1 MGRIK
6 KEAGPKHEATVV
18 SSHALTAGFL
28 MNMAQHA
35 DLLMQSRA
43 ITAFVAIG
51 SELPN
56 SKLLSHIESFP
67 SRWPFPRGDIY
78 HWIPLLNRFDII
90 LGNFTG
96 LYGLLDGP
104 QTRPFGR
111 DLLVGRAV
119 SMIDDEE
126 LTNIHKELDAL
137 GYRQDGDCQLIQ
149 AILTFSRLLLENCG
163 NRSLYNSS
171 DRINELL
178 NTTDL
183 PLLSDALRLAVRLAQ
198 RYHASRQ
205 RGANASQH
213 LNTALLASHYS
224 IDLEKVLKLAAPF
237 TKSLAT
243 STNSPNPSG
252 TPSAK
257 GKEKASTLAA
267 KPIPSSDLL
276 SIAKDN
282 SIYTNGS
289 VNHARA
295 TNLGTDQKSSW
306 EEWGRVTM
314 SYYQPPPTPKEDK
327 APVTPFPT
335 TPNTPSPTPRRP
347 SGLSRQSRIPS
358 FDDSS
363 DSPGSVSATKPEEP
377 NIGGMRSL
385 DIPASKIMSSRVEE
399 IIGTA
404 MTDIPK
410 ESHYELLTKVRV
422 AQGMTKSTQTRQL
435 VLGIRLLAVTNL
447 AYIYPETLF
456 QQKISQQDSDEPRRL
471 QLAYQLADLI
481 HAHSSERNGIP
492 KWLQTIALGAMEALA
507 KHKAKSADVCAA
519 LNVNVSHGV
528 LMHVLRKGVSDM
540 ATDDPSQDTLEGDE
554 WRENL
559 FSLLDTLPT
568 AAPRTADSMISAGLL
583 EILVDILNLRTS
595 KAERSFSKIL
605 AFLNTTIYTVRDA
618 FQTLANLKGLDA
630 ISDLIAHEVQCGE
643 DAARNNKGMLDDY
656 KTHVIDYQVPYFQQ
670 QTLRWLLKFV
680 NHMMS
685 HGSGNFDRLLRN
697 LIDSPQ
703 LLSGLRT
710 VITNA
715 GIFGS
720 NVWSGA
726 VNIMSAFIH
735 NEPTSFAVIAEAGLS
750 KGLLEAITC
759 RTFPENKASATN
771 TEAGPSETLDAAS
784 DRALRVVFTRDLHTD
799 VANLI
804 ANPQTQAQA
813 DEDFWKH
820 DLGELLT
827 PAKFHSMLSRPLGS
841 ALAKGILPATDAI
854 VTIPQAFSAICLN
867 NAGKDLF
874 VRSNAL
880 ATFFEIFESPDHVK
894 SMDNESELARL
905 LGSSFDELV
914 RHHPELRDLVLL
926 SVLSMVIR
934 VGYFC
939 NPKPEPVIGVVNL
952 PRRSSSSTDDVE
964 MKEADGTSVA
974 TTVETQND
982 VVDKAPKVSSFINVA
997 MKFLAGFFEN
1007 PAMCSRFAEL
1017 GGLEF
1022 ILDFAT
1028 SESLQYDF
1036 SMDPA
1041 SQEIAKV
1048 VHMIAEQKPHLVLP
1062 SLVHRTQSEVDAL
1075 SCVLDHDGDSPYFG
1089 QFTTP
1094 GLDLD
1099 EEGIELST
1107 KHVKS
1112 LTSVHSLCN
1121 ILFETFAGPLFNS
1134 RATHTVF
1141 NQVNLTDKYV
1151 ALVKSLSRLHRACVW
1166 EEILLQK
1173 SMPEKWKDAT
1183 RIKGYGMGSE
1193 EADEVFG
1200 FIHHNN
1206 PTPEDRPIPEDR
1218 ETPRDREASGNDV
1231 ESSAKHLKNVRKAAL
1246 VDSEKTP
1253 QFENVKRL
1261 RHLLSQIPSS
1271 IVPFFQGLAKALVG
1285 KRRPDSY
1292 ARQNAYLVAQ
1302 AMAEATL
1309 EQIMFEA
1316 PRRTK
1321 CAKDRYAYWIVIL
1334 TSISQLMVEPPLER
1348 NHPQCLTLLLQT
1360 FKGCGGLNSIREVL
1374 ETFLV
1379 EAKSFSSDGSNAKD
1393 PIDGTARL
1401 TSAYGGIKIILNL
1414 YSQIVATK
1422 PIIESSQT
1430 QTIASNERERG
1441 HPHFFSSAQVLVE
1454 MRMAI
1459 LPVVRSMWDSEFV
1472 DKASA
1477 SIIKCIIDILRTIL
1491 DGGEEQGALRK
1502 GDKPPTRTTIPLKRY
1517 NIPAD
1522 KIVALTTKG
1531 YDMQKAREGLYRCVN
1546 VTSAAEEYC
1555 RSQKGFSRVVPH
1567 PIPAYDRETPKP
1579 QTLAQTPLRASS
1591 EAAVPDPST
1600 MTQSDGDEGIPSLRP
1615 IEQLLAPDNATD
1627 NTQAENGES
1636 TPSRSAALTP
1646 AVDTTDGYGEVTPAE
1661 LRSMGLDPDS
1671 PEQLYDESSKTQY
1684 RTLGSP
1690 KLMEIATINELDEE
1704 RTVVRQNL
1712 IDRALNLL
1720 NVHDEVTFELSDLIN
1735 SASTK
1740 AEDAR
1745 AMRKE
1750 AGETLI
1756 QSLISFQMAD
1766 DFRSSGKQ
1774 VAACANLLALIL
1786 QDQDFYDAALEDLK
1800 ENFSSL
1806 LGFIRMFPDQ
1816 PQEEPSPWIGQIL
1829 LVLEKILAEDVQPS
1843 QIQWTAPKI
1852 DEAND
1857 DAPVVSMI
1865 DSLLEFED
1873 KQQLFTAIVEILPRI
1888 GKDESLALSVVRT
1901 LVILTR
1907 NRSIASQLGEKHN
1920 IQRLFLMI
1928 KQLAGITSERLQ
1940 SSFMLLLRHIVEDD
1954 DTIRQIMR
1962 SEILANFETRRAGT
1976 TDTTGYVRQMY
1987 HLALRSPEIFV
1998 EITNEKVEIKG
2009 YDASHQPQN
2018 LVLKPEPIASTP
2030 PKDVEAPKEGTGQDA
2045 ETSKAGESKDTAQPS
2060 TEGASAIIGQ
2070 KAKASESKAPV
2081 VQHPSGVIHY
2091 LLCELLTY
2099 KEVVD
2104 KDHAPA
2110 AKSSSSLQDTLP
2122 DPGTDVEMEDIVIPT
2137 LAISTQQSES
2147 SNSNKKDKLEFKPE
2161 QHPIYI
2167 YRCFLLQCL
2176 TELLRCY
2183 NRTKIEF
2190 INFSRRADGKAA
2202 TPSKPRSS
2210 VLNYLLND
2218 LIPVG
2223 TLNHEESIPFRK
2235 KASTSNWA
2243 MSAIVSLCLRTDE
2256 NGHAKK
2262 RGSLEEEDDLDLQF
2276 VRRFVLEHAL
2286 KAYKDANASEEALDV
2301 KYARLLNLADLFNRL
2316 LTGKVVA
2323 SSSHNQ
2329 PGELA
2334 TGTQKLIAKIMYSKE
2349 FIAALT
2355 GSIADIDLN
2364 FPGSKRAVKYILR
2377 PLKQLTQTAIVIS
2390 ETSDDSTTPGQT
2402 DEDEISTASSVSD
2415 LDDDREETPDLF
2427 RNTALG
2433 MFEPG
2438 REEESSSD
2446 SSDED
2451 ADMYDEEYEEGMD
2464 YDDEMERDGDE
2475 VVSDEEEEIEGV
2487 GPMEGISGDAGMNV
2501 EVVIDE
2507 EDEMDEDSDDD
2518 DDDDEDEEDEMDEMD
2533 EDEEVEEVDE
2543 ITGDDEND
2551 SLADGD
2557 EEAWQEEGRDPY
2569 LDEDEPFSTMHPT
2582 DALRDIA
2589 RDFADP
2595 NAIREMA
2602 REMQADLTEEQGEDG
2617 EDPEE
2622 DEEDEEEGEDVIY
2635 QPEYDDDDDSGMP
2648 DPPWGWDEGD
2658 DQVVTMPRRHHHHH
2672 HPHRIPSPW
2681 QVFPNLGGGAG
2692 DRMPVYRSTRGLN
2705 GSRAAD
2711 DGVNPLLQRNDRA
2724 TGGSRSIHTGLS
2736 DVAANLS
2743 DYWVHGMEPVQ
2754 PRGLLDS
2761 PVSLI
2766 SNIIGAIG
2774 QGGPGGFAVGGPGG
2788 ALHFTVGS
2796 SRGGLPR
2803 EIQAVLG
2810 LRQAPHE
2817 IGRMASRDDSMQT
2830 VGFLPAST
2838 PQRWQEEARLL
2849 YGNAHAEKAVLVV
2862 NSILRLLVPPAIE
2875 KEKKRR
2881 EDEAKRIQLEKEAAD
2896 KRLEEERTAKEAAEK
2911 EAREKRE
2918 KEEADAAAQAEAAAS
2933 SQSRVQA
2940 EGQDGG
2946 AMEGVEAT
2954 GTDEPGTSEFN
2965 ENIMSMEEAT
2975 EENAEAGPSE
2985 PAERVVTTIRG
2996 RELDITGMGI
3006 DIEYLDALPEELRE
3020 EVLMSQVAL
3029 QRSEAAA
3036 AGQEPTDINREFLE
3050 ALPPEIREEL
3060 LQQEAQDRRRREREE
3075 NRRRAAESG
3084 TGPPAARAEEMDT
3097 ASFLASLDPTLRQAV
3112 LMEQDEEML
3121 AQLPQAIAAEARA
3134 LGSERFTHRY
3144 PDIHRLNRMRGIERP
3159 PRVSPPA
3166 TQKPPR
3172 RQIRQML
3179 NKGGVPTLLRLM
3191 FIQQQGS
3198 SRQSLNGILHDIS
3211 QNKQNRAEV
3220 ISLLL
3225 SILQDGTADVN
3236 AVERSFT
3243 SLSLR
3248 AKQPTEPKTPQG
3260 IKRSL
3265 TNQIS
3270 PLNNSEMTPLMVVQQ
3285 CLAALVSLTQ
3295 YNPSIPFFF
3304 LTEHEIS
3311 STNKSK
3317 SNRKGKAKE
3326 NKASKY
3332 ALNALLSLLDRKLIM
3347 ESSSCMEQLSSLLQ
3361 SVTHPLIMLLRKE
3374 KEKPEEAEKAEKA
3387 QKAIEGPVST
3397 ENQVNS
3403 TSAEAVPN
3411 AAQSDVANTSITQ
3424 PQADREIP
3432 SSAQENPPTAAGAQE
3447 TDDKPS
3453 EADKAAE
3460 EKAKKPRTLAPP
3472 VVPDENLRLVV
3483 NIIAARECSGKTF
3496 RDTLSTINNL
3506 SAIPEAKEVFGKA
3519 LIEQA
3524 KELGKCILH
3533 DLNDLVPQIQHADS
3547 GSDIQGMALAN
3558 FSPASSDQ
3566 AKLLRVLT
3574 ALDYLFDPKRNEGKT
3589 QPVADKKTGNGE
3601 ASISKEDMLTTLYE
3615 HPTFGSL
3622 WAKLSECLSA
3632 IRQGEGTLS
3641 IATILLPLIEALMV
3655 VCKNTTIKDAPLVK
3669 AAKEFSITTPPP
3681 ESRIE
3686 TLFFRFTEDHRKILN
3701 DLVRHNP
3708 KLMSANFSLLVKNP
3722 KVLEFDN
3729 KRSYFTRRLHSRG
3742 TEARHPQPPLQ
3753 LHVRRDNVFMDSFPA
3768 LSFLSPD
3775 EIKYGK
3781 LSVRFRGEE
3790 GVDAGGVTREWF
3802 QVLSRQMF
3810 NPDYAL
3816 FVPVASDRT
3825 TFHPNKLSKVNEEHL
3840 NFFKFIG
3847 RMIGKALYEGRALDC
3862 HFSRAV
3868 YKRILGKTV
3877 SIKDMET
3884 LDLDYYKSLLW
3895 MLENDITDIIT
3906 ETFSIETDDF
3916 GVQQIVDLIPDG
3928 RHVAVTEDNKQE
3940 YVQLVVEYRLTGSV
3954 QEQLEKFLTG
3964 RCSYPGCRLFVL
3976 TSSRLP

>member
-1 MGRIK
+1 
-6 KEAGPKHEATVV
+6 
-18 SSHALTAGFL
+18 
-28 MNMAQHA
+28 
-35 DLLMQSRA
+35 MQSRA
-43 ITAFVAIG
+43 ITAFVATG
-51 SELPN
+51 SELPI

-78 HWIPLLNRFDII
+78 HWIPLLNRFDKI
-90 LGNFTG
+90 LGQFTTQ
-96 LYGLLDGP
+96 YGLQNGP
-104 QTRPFGR
+104 QTQPFGR
-111 DLLVGRAV
+111 ILLEDCGT
-119 SMIDDEE
+119 EP
-126 LTNIHKELDAL
+126 TNIHQEFDAL
-137 GYRQDGDCQLIQ
+137 SYRQNGDCQLIQ

-171 DRINELL
+171 ERINELL

-237 TKSLAT
+237 TKSLAP
-243 STNSPNPSG
+243 STNGSNPTG
-252 TPSAK
+252 TPSTK
-257 GKEKASTLAA
+257 GKDKDKASAVA
-267 KPIPSSDLL
+267 VKPVPSTDLL

-282 SIYTNGS
+282 STYTNGS
-289 VNHARA
+289 VNHASA
-295 TNLGTDQKSSW
+295 TDLETGQKPSW

-314 SYYQPPPTPKEDK
+314 SYYQPPPAPKEDK
-327 APVTPFPT
+327 APTTPFPT
-335 TPNTPSPTPRRP
+335 APNTPSPTPRRP

-363 DSPGSVSATKPEEP
+363 DSPGSISATKPEES
-377 NIGGMRSL
+377 NVGGMRSL
-385 DIPASKIMSSRVEE
+385 DIPSSKIMSTRAED
-399 IIGTA
+399 IIGST

-422 AQGMTKSTQTRQL
+422 AQGMTKSADTRQL
-435 VLGIRLLAVTNL
+435 VLGTRLLAITNL
-447 AYIYPETLF
+447 AYIYPESIF

-492 KWLQTIALGAMEALA
+492 RWLQTIALGTMEALA

-528 LMHVLRKGVSDM
+528 LMHVLRKGASDM
-540 ATDDPSQDTLEGDE
+540 ATDDTTQDTLEGDE
-554 WRENL
+554 WRESL
-559 FSLLDTLPT
+559 LSLLDTLPT

-643 DAARNNKGMLDDY
+643 DAARNNKGMSDDY

-759 RTFPENKASATN
+759 RTFPENKVSTTN
-771 TEAGPSETLDAAS
+771 TEAGPSETPEDAS
-784 DRALRVVFTRDLHTD
+784 DRALRNVLTGDLDTD
-799 VANLI
+799 VADLI

-813 DEDFWKH
+813 DEDFWKY

-827 PAKFHSMLSRPLGS
+827 PAKFHSMLSRPHGTT
-841 ALAKGILPATDAI
+841 LAKGILPATDAI

-867 NAGKDLF
+867 NSGKDLF

-880 ATFFEIFESPDHVK
+880 TTFFEIFESPDHVK

-939 NPKPEPVIGVVNL
+939 NPKPDATNGVVN
-952 PRRSSSSTDDVE
+952 PPNGSSSSIEDVE
-964 MKEADGTSVA
+964 MKEADGTPVAA
-974 TTVETQND
+974 TTETQND
-982 VVDKAPKVSSFINVA
+982 AVDKAPKVSSFINVA
-997 MKFLAGFFEN
+997 MKFLSGFFEN

-1048 VHMIAEQKPHLVLP
+1048 VHMVAEQKPHLVLP
-1062 SLVHRTQSEVDAL
+1062 SLVYRTQSEVDAL
-1075 SCVLDHDGDSPYFG
+1075 TCVLDHDGESPYFG
-1089 QFTTP
+1089 RFTTP

-1099 EEGIELST
+1099 EEGIELSA

-1121 ILFETFAGPLFNS
+1121 ILFETFAGPVFNG

-1200 FIHHNN
+1200 FIHHEN

-1218 ETPRDREASGNDV
+1218 ETTRDRETSVNDL
-1231 ESSAKHLKNVRKAAL
+1231 ESSAKHPKTVKKAAL
-1246 VDSEKTP
+1246 NESEKTP

-1271 IVPFFQGLAKALVG
+1271 IVPFFQGLAKALVA

-1302 AMAEATL
+1302 AMAEATH
-1309 EQIMFEA
+1309 EQIMFDA
-1316 PRRTK
+1316 PRKTS

-1348 NHPQCLTLLLQT
+1348 NHPQCLTLLLQA
-1360 FKGCGGLNSIREVL
+1360 FKGCGGLNAIQEVL
-1374 ETFLV
+1374 EIFLE

-1401 TSAYGGIKIILNL
+1401 TSAYGGIKIVLNF

-1441 HPHFFSSAQVLVE
+1441 HPHFFSPAQVLVE
-1454 MRMAI
+1454 MRMAV

-1517 NIPAD
+1517 SIPAD
-1522 KIVALTTKG
+1522 KIVALASKG
-1531 YDMQKAREGLYRCVN
+1531 YDAQKACEGLYRCVN
-1546 VTSAAEEYC
+1546 ITSAAEEYC

-1567 PIPAYDRETPKP
+1567 PIPAYDREVPKP
-1579 QTLAQTPLRASS
+1579 QSLAQTPLPTSS
-1591 EAAVPDPST
+1591 EAAIPDSLI
-1600 MTQSDGDEGIPSLRP
+1600 MTQSDGDEGAPGLRP
-1615 IEQLLAPDNATD
+1615 IEQLLAPNNAAD
-1627 NTQAENGES
+1627 NTHTENGES
-1636 TPSRSAALTP
+1636 TPPRSAAPTP
-1646 AVDTTDGYGEVTPAE
+1646 AVDMTDSYGEVTPAE
-1661 LRSMGLDPDS
+1661 LRSRGLDPDS
-1671 PEQLYDESSKTQY
+1671 PEQLYDVSSKIQY

-1690 KLMEIATINELDEE
+1690 KFMETATVNELDDE

-1857 DAPVVSMI
+1857 EAPPVTMA
-1865 DSLLEFED
+1865 DPLLEFED

-1928 KQLAGITSERLQ
+1928 KQLAGITSDRLQ

-1987 HLALRSPEIFV
+1987 HLALRSPDIFV
-1998 EITNEKVEIKG
+1998 EITNELVEVKN

-2018 LVLKPEPIASTP
+2018 LILKPEPVVDTP
-2030 PKDVEAPKEGTGQDA
+2030 PKDVGASKEGTEQDA
-2045 ETSKAGESKDTAQPS
+2045 ETSRASESKDTAQPS
-2060 TEGASAIIGQ
+2060 TEGASANTGQ
-2070 KAKASESKAPV
+2070 KPKASESKAPV

-2110 AKSSSSLQDTLP
+2110 TKTSPSLQETLQ
-2122 DPGTDVEMEDIVIPT
+2122 DPGTDVEMEDSVTPT
-2137 LAISTQQSES
+2137 LAVAPQQPES
-2147 SNSNKKDKLEFKPE
+2147 NNNKKEKLEFKPE

-2262 RGSLEEEDDLDLQF
+2262 RGSIEEEDDLDLQF

-2286 KAYKDANASEEALDV
+2286 KAYKDANASEESLDQ
-2301 KYARLLNLADLFNRL
+2301 KYARLLTLADLFNRL
-2316 LTGKVVA
+2316 LTGKLVS
-2323 SSSHNQ
+2323 SSSHSQ
-2329 PGELA
+2329 PSELA
-2334 TGTQKLIAKIMYSKE
+2334 TGAQKLIARIMYSKE

-2377 PLKQLTQTAIVIS
+2377 PLKQLTQTAIVVS
-2390 ETSDDSTTPGQT
+2390 ETSDESTTPSQT

-2446 SSDED
+2446 SSDGD

-2464 YDDEMERDGDE
+2464 YDDEMERDGGE

-2487 GPMEGISGDAGMNV
+2487 GPMEGIPGDAGMNV

-2518 DDDDEDEEDEMDEMD
+2518 DDDDDDDDEDEEDEMDEMD
-2533 EDEEVEEVDE
+2533 EDEEIEEVDE

-2557 EEAWQEEGRDPY
+2557 EEAWQEEGRNPY
-2569 LDEDEPFSTMHPT
+2569 LDEDEPFNTMHPT

-2602 REMQADLTEEQGEDG
+2602 MEMQADLTEEQGEDG

-2622 DEEDEEEGEDVIY
+2622 DEEDDEEGEDVIY
-2635 QPEYDDDDDSGMP
+2635 QPEYDDDDSGMP
-2648 DPPWGWDEGD
+2648 DPPWGWDDGD
-2658 DQVVTMPRRHHHHH
+2658 EQVITMPRRHHHHH

-2705 GSRAAD
+2705 TSRTAD
-2711 DGVNPLLQRNDRA
+2711 DGVNPLLQRSDRA
-2724 TGGSRSIHTGLS
+2724 SGGSRSIHTGLS

-2743 DYWVHGMEPVQ
+2743 DYWVHGGMEPVQ
-2754 PRGLLDS
+2754 PRGLIDS

-2817 IGRMASRDDSMQT
+2817 IGRMTSRDDSMQT
-2830 VGFLPAST
+2830 IGFLPAST

-2881 EDEAKRIQLEKEAAD
+2881 EDEAKAYQLAKQAAEK
-2896 KRLEEERTAKEAAEK
+2896 RVEEERIAKEAAEK
-2911 EAREKRE
+2911 EALEKRQ
-2918 KEEADAAAQAEAAAS
+2918 KEEADAAAQAEAAS
-2933 SQSRVQA
+2933 SSLSQDQP
-2940 EGQDGG
+2940 EGQDEG
-2946 AMEGVEAT
+2946 AMEGVET
-2954 GTDEPGTSEFN
+2954 SSTDEPGTSRAS

-2975 EENAEAGPSE
+2975 EEAAEAGPSE

-3097 ASFLASLDPTLRQAV
+3097 ASFLASLDPNLRRAV

-3121 AQLPQAIAAEARA
+3121 AQLPQTIAAEARA
-3134 LGSERFTHRY
+3134 LGSDRFTHRY

-3159 PRVSPPA
+3159 PRISPPA

-3311 STNKSK
+3311 SANKSK

-3387 QKAIEGPVST
+3387 IEGPVTT
-3397 ENQVNS
+3397 ENQDNA
-3403 TSAEAVPN
+3403 TSAEAAPN
-3411 AAQSDVANTSITQ
+3411 ATQGDVANTSVAQ
-3424 PQADREIP
+3424 PQADAEIP
-3432 SSAQENPPTAAGAQE
+3432 GSAQENPPTTAGARQA
-3447 TDDKPS
+3447 DAKPS

-3472 VVPDENLRLVV
+3472 VVPEENLRLVV

-3524 KELGKCILH
+3524 KDLGSCILH
-3533 DLNDLVPQIQHADS
+3533 DLNDLVPQIQHAES

-3669 AAKEFSITTPPP
+3669 AAKEFAVTTPPP

-3742 TEARHPQPPLQ
+3742 TEARHSQPPLQ

-3768 LSFLSPD
+3768 LSFLSAD

-3916 GVQQIVDLIPDG
+3916 GVQQIVDLKPNG
-3928 RHVAVTEDNKQE
+3928 RHIVVTEDNKQE

-3954 QEQLEKFLTG
+3954 QEQLEHFLTG
-3964 RCSYPGCRLFVL
+3964 RWFCPYHRIFIL
-3976 TSSRLP
+3976 TSSRLS